1 VLLVL
6 AVFAWLVSLFC
17 AAFTATVLLGV
28 LNPHLARPARP
39 ACAAAGPAVA
49 PVLFGT
55 LHPCGSRIQG

>member
-1 VLLVL
+1 VL
-6 AVFAWLVSLFC
+6 ALTAWLISLFC

-28 LNPHLARPARP
+28 LNPHLTRPARP
-39 ACAAAGPAVA
+39 ACAEAGTGYQ